1 MRVVGIDTA
10 TSPASAALIAD
21 GRLISEKVHP
31 ADDSTGAASKLQN
44 RGNHAATVLPLIESL
59 FEDDEIC
66 FADITGVA
74 LSIGP
79 GSFTGLRIGL
89 STVKGLAYGWG
100 LPVVAVSTLLA
111 LAARVTD
118 YEGLICSLLDARK
131 KEVYA
136 ALFEKTEVALKR
148 LSQDTVGSIDDVV
161 GMVRGFRPGAPC
173 LCVGDG
179 ASVHRAL
186 LLDLA
191 GAQVQA
197 EAQRLATPTLAA
209 TVAYLSEERFRS
221 NEVEDLGS
229 LTPTYIRPA
238 EAEFKRGKL
247 GLTS

>member
-21 GRLISEKVHP
+21 GRLISEKIHL
-31 ADDSTGAASKLQN
+31 ADDFAGDASKLQN
-44 RGNHAATVLPLIESL
+44 RGNHAATLLPLIESL
-59 FEDDEIC
+59 FEDDEIS

-89 STVKGLAYGWG
+89 STVKGLAYGWR

-136 ALFEKTEVALKR
+136 ALFEKTKAALKR
-148 LSQDTVGSIDDVV
+148 VSQDTVGSINDVI
-161 GMVRGFRPGAPC
+161 GMVQGFRQGATC
-173 LCVGDG
+173 LYVGDG
-179 ASVHRAL
+179 ACVHRAS

-191 GAQVQA
+191 GAQVQTA
-197 EAQRLATPTLAA
+197 AQYLAAPTLAA
-209 TVAYLSEERFRS
+209 TVAYLSEERFCS

-238 EAEFKRGKL
+238 EAEFKRRKL